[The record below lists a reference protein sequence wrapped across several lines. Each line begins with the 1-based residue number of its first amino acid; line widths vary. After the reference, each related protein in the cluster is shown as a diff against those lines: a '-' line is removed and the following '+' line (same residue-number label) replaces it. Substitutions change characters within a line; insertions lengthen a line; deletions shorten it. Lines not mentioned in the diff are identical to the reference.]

1 MSSKWTREN
10 GARFGEANGREARP
24 DYQRRIKI
32 NSNQSFKL

>member
-24 DYQRRIKI
+24 DYQKPDQ
-32 NSNQSFKL
+32 NQFKPKL